1 MWLFLIL
8 QIFFTKFFQKN
19 YKLLIISEK
28 NFKDFFGH
36 FCTTPIFSLIL
47 QSNRILTMNK
57 YLEIFSCFAKI
68 GAFTIG
74 GGYAMIPIIQK
85 EVVEKKGWIEEE
97 DFMDV
102 LAISQSAPG
111 LLAVNISIFLGY
123 RLKGVKGSIVAT
135 LGSVLPSFLIIL
147 LIAMFFAGYQ
157 DNPTVIKIFKGIRP
171 VVVSLI
177 AVPVINMARKAKL
190 NIYTGMLAV
199 ATALLVTFLKVSPI
213 YILMVAGIFF
223 ILPKYIKRK
232 N

>member
-1 MWLFLIL
+1 MYLD
-8 QIFFTKFFQKN
+8 IFT
-19 YKLLIISEK
+19 
-28 NFKDFFGH
+28 
-36 FCTTPIFSLIL
+36 
-47 QSNRILTMNK
+47 
-57 YLEIFSCFAKI
+57 CFAKI

-85 EVVEKKGWIEEE
+85 EVVEKKRWIEEE

-123 RLKGVKGSIVAT
+123 RLKGVKGSVVAT

-171 VVVSLI
+171 VVVALI
-177 AVPVINMARKAKL
+177 AVPVINMAKKAKL
-190 NIYTGMLAV
+190 NIYTGALAV
-199 ATALLVTFLKVSPI
+199 ATALLIAFAKVSPI
-213 YILMVAGIFF
+213 YILLVTGIVFAATMYY
-223 ILPKYIKRK
+223 KKRSL
-232 N
+232 

>member
-1 MWLFLIL
+1 
-8 QIFFTKFFQKN
+8 
-19 YKLLIISEK
+19 
-28 NFKDFFGH
+28 
-36 FCTTPIFSLIL
+36 
-47 QSNRILTMNK
+47 MNK
-57 YLEIFSCFAKI
+57 YLEIFNCFAKI